1 MIGIRHAGHPLPT
14 CTLGSARALNTDTVR
29 GTTMP
34 TNFQKDRNLPVIAE
48 FKART
53 DVLGLMR
60 RHGAHSV
67 GIAPKVVDGESTDKL
82 ALVFY
87 VAAKRS
93 SDDITEF
100 ERIPDTFSFVQEKSR
115 RTRRVT
121 TDVVESPPAS
131 FEVDP
136 ETRIRPVPGGVSG
149 GINGSTGTI
158 GGWVWDNTDDSIVML
173 SNHHVFGHT
182 AGTDILQQGTADGGS
197 LPADKIGDVKRG
209 IVRTS
214 TGTNTVDAAIG
225 DPDDDS
231 IYDLS
236 VLEIGPAVY
245 ATDTATFH
253 MEVEKFGQ
261 TTEHTFGRI
270 ISTNYSTLV
279 SGTWFFDDCLR
290 IEPISPSSDWSDG
303 GDSGSIVFRQ
313 EPTTEG
319 GTIKP
324 AVGLHFAGGGIY
336 GVACK
341 IENVFADLDLDN
353 LCSGAFSNFLDSMN
367 ETEEEF
373 AGRVSMTATAEASLS
388 EAAVVRPG
396 AGLTTRDLRG
406 LTARPVPSLVARPT
420 TRAATFSAKV
430 RGRASALNPVRG
442 LSRDVQS
449 RLKSTSKGRKLTDA
463 VDTHRGELLT
473 MLAKDGDVRR
483 AAVSALRPVTKSAV
497 TSDDVLRTVLTD
509 DAIERFDRLAD
520 TVTRKA
526 SPQLRNVI
534 GELRDLASDARGA
547 TLGQLFGLDD

>member
-1 MIGIRHAGHPLPT
+1 
-14 CTLGSARALNTDTVR
+14 
-29 GTTMP
+29 MP
-34 TNFQKDRNLPVIAE
+34 TNFSKDRNLPVIAE
-48 FKART
+48 FKARH
-53 DVLGLMR
+53 DMLALLR

-67 GIAPKVVDGESTDKL
+67 GIAPKITDGKPTDKL
-82 ALVFY
+82 ALTFY
-87 VAAKRS
+87 VPAKRA
-93 SDDITEF
+93 DGAITER

-115 RTRRVT
+115 RTRRIT
-121 TDVVESPPAS
+121 TDVVETPAAT

-173 SNHHVFGHT
+173 SNHHVLGHA

-209 IVRTS
+209 VVRTS
-214 TGTNTVDAAIG
+214 TGTNTVDCAIG

-245 ATDTATFH
+245 ATDEATFH

-261 TTEHTFGRI
+261 TTEHTYGRI
-270 ISTNYSTLV
+270 ISTSYSTIV
-279 SGTWFFDDCLR
+279 DGIWFFDDCLR
-290 IEPISPSSDWSDG
+290 IEPIAPSADWSAG

-341 IENVFADLDLDN
+341 IDNVFNALDLDN
-353 LCSGAFSNFLDSMN
+353 LCSGAFANFLDSLN
-367 ETEEEF
+367 ESESEF
-373 AGRVSMTATAEASLS
+373 EGRVSMTSGATLAASDLRSVRAATDVALS
-388 EAAVVRPG
+388 RDI
-396 AGLTTRDLRG
+396 GLTTRDLPVSLDRQ
-406 LTARPVPSLVARPT
+406 VPSLVARPA
-420 TRAATFSAKV
+420 TRAASFSAKV

-442 LSRDVQS
+442 LSRDVQAQ
-449 RLKSTSKGRKLTDA
+449 LQTTTKGRKLTEA

-483 AAVSALRPVTKSAV
+483 AAVAALRPVTKAAV
-497 TSDDVLRTVLTD
+497 TSDEVLRTVLTD
-509 DAIERFDRLAD
+509 DSIERFDRLAD

-534 GELRDLASDARGA
+534 GELRELASDARGA

>member
-1 MIGIRHAGHPLPT
+1 
-14 CTLGSARALNTDTVR
+14 
-29 GTTMP
+29 MP
-34 TNFQKDRNLPVIAE
+34 TNFNKDRNLPVIAE
-48 FKART
+48 FKARS

-67 GIAPKVVDGESTDKL
+67 GIAPKIVDGEPTDKL

-87 VAAKRS
+87 VAAKRGGE
-93 SDDITEF
+93 DVTEH
-100 ERIPDTFSFVQEKSR
+100 ERIPDTFSFIQEKSR
-115 RTRRVT
+115 RRRRVT
-121 TDVVESPPAS
+121 TDVVETPPAT
-131 FEVDP
+131 FEPDP

-173 SNHHVFGHT
+173 SNHHVLGHT

-270 ISTNYSTLV
+270 ISTSYSTLV
-279 SGTWFFDDCLR
+279 DGTWFFDDCLR
-290 IEPISPSSDWSDG
+290 IEPISPSADWSAG

-319 GTIKP
+319 GEIKP

-341 IENVFADLDLDN
+341 IENVFAALDLDS
-353 LCSGAFSNFLDSMN
+353 LCSGAFSNFLDSLN
-367 ETEEEF
+367 ESESEF
-373 AGRVSMTATAEASLS
+373 EGEVSMASTEVSLS
-388 EAAVVRPG
+388 DATLMRPG
-396 AGLTTRDLRG
+396 AGLTTRDLRS

-509 DAIERFDRLAD
+509 DAIERFDRLGD

-526 SPQLRNVI
+526 SPQLQNVI
-534 GELRDLASDARGA
+534 GELRELAGEARGA

>member
-1 MIGIRHAGHPLPT
+1 
-14 CTLGSARALNTDTVR
+14 
-29 GTTMP
+29 MP
-34 TNFQKDRNLPVIAE
+34 TNFSKDRNLPVIAE
-48 FKART
+48 FKARH
-53 DVLGLMR
+53 DMLALLR

-67 GIAPKVVDGESTDKL
+67 GIAPKITDGKGTGKL

-87 VAAKRS
+87 VSAKRS
-93 SDDITEF
+93 EGDTTER
-100 ERIPDTFSFVQEKSR
+100 ELIPDTFSFIEEKSR
-115 RTRRVT
+115 RSRRVT
-121 TDVVESPPAS
+121 TDVVETPPAS

-173 SNHHVFGHT
+173 SNHHVLGHI

-209 IVRTS
+209 VVRTS
-214 TGTNTVDAAIG
+214 TGTNTVDCAIG

-245 ATDTATFH
+245 AIDEATID
-253 MEVEKFGQ
+253 MEVEKYGQ
-261 TTEHTFGRI
+261 TTEHTYGRI
-270 ISTNYSTLV
+270 ISTSYSTLV
-279 SGTWFFDDCLR
+279 DGVWFFDDCLR
-290 IEPISPSSDWSDG
+290 IEPISPSADWSAG

-313 EPTTEG
+313 EPTTDG
-319 GTIKP
+319 GALKP

-341 IENVFADLDLDN
+341 IENVFNALDLDN
-353 LCSGAFSNFLDSMN
+353 LCSGAFANFLDSLN
-367 ETEEEF
+367 ESESDFE
-373 AGRVSMTATAEASLS
+373 GRVSMESAPDLRS
-388 EAAVVRPG
+388 VR
-396 AGLTTRDLRG
+396 ADMVRDLGLTTRDL
-406 LTARPVPSLVARPT
+406 PVSLDRAMPSLVARPA

-449 RLKSTSKGRKLTDA
+449 RLQTTKKGRILTDA

-483 AAVSALRPVTKSAV
+483 AAVAALRPVAKSAV
-497 TSDDVLRTVLTD
+497 TSDDVLRTVMTD
-509 DAIERFDRLAD
+509 DTIERFDRMVD

-526 SPQLRNVI
+526 SPQLKKVI
-534 GELRDLASDARGA
+534 GELRKLTSDSRGA